1 MPGLFI
7 TGTDT
12 GVGKTLVGCALARGL
27 RQAGVDVGVM
37 KPVETGVSE
46 AGPQDALA
54 LRQAAGVEDE
64 LELICPLQFRLPAA
78 PEVAAIAESRRA
90 GPEPIHTAFDTLARR
105 HEALLV
111 EGAGGLLVPI
121 AEKLSMADLV
131 IALDLPVLIVAR
143 AALGTINHTRLSIE
157 ACGARGIEV
166 LGVVVSHGNG
176 RLSDADADNLELLRR
191 ELGRAWIGEVPPLGA
206 GERVDPAAA
215 GLDAVLEY
223 FRATVAVP

>member
-1 MPGLFI
+1 MPGVFI

-27 RQAGVDVGVM
+27 RQAGFDVGVM

-54 LRQAAGVEDE
+54 LRDAAGVRDE

-78 PEVAAIAESRRA
+78 PEVAAIAEHRHADPDRIRA
-90 GPEPIHTAFDTLARR
+90 AFDTLARR
-105 HEALLV
+105 HEVLLI
-111 EGAGGLLVPI
+111 EGAGGLLVPFD
-121 AEKLSMADLV
+121 EKMTMADLA

-157 ACGARGIEV
+157 ACEARGIEV
-166 LGVVVSHGNG
+166 LGVVVSHSDGP
-176 RLSDADADNLELLRR
+176 LSKADAANLEVLRR
-191 ELGRAWIGEVPPLGA
+191 GLGRHWIGEVPPLA
-206 GERVDPAAA
+206 PGERVDPAAA
-215 GLDAVLEY
+215 GLKAVLAH
-223 FRATVAVP
+223 FRASLAG

>member
-1 MPGLFI
+1 MPGVFI

-12 GVGKTLVGCALARGL
+12 GVGKTLVACALARGL

-37 KPVETGVSE
+37 KPVETGVSH

-54 LRQAAGVEDE
+54 LRDAAGVQDE
-64 LELICPLQFRLPAA
+64 LELICPLQFTMPAA
-78 PEVAAIAESRRA
+78 PAVAAMAEHRHA
-90 GPEPIHTAFDTLARR
+90 TPDPIQAAFDTLARR
-105 HEALLV
+105 HEALLI

-121 AEKLSMADLV
+121 DQKMTMADLV

-157 ACGARGIEV
+157 ACASREIEV
-166 LGVVVSHGNG
+166 LGVVVSHCGG
-176 RLSDADADNLELLRR
+176 PLSNADAANLEALRR
-191 ELGRAWIGEVPPLGA
+191 GLGRHWIGEVPPLAA

-215 GLDAVLEY
+215 GLGAVLEY
-223 FRATVAVP
+223 FRASVSG